1 MENNHDQPQLIDRK
15 PVSAQTREWLD
26 RVAAIAPVIEEFRG
40 QAERER
46 RSPRPVFEALR
57 DAGIH
62 RMAVSKQFGGEQVD
76 LRTAGAVIQELAVL
90 DPSVAWQMGVQGAI
104 GRFSDYLPEPVA
116 EKMFGDTSA
125 LVIGSVNPTGR
136 AERVSGGY
144 RLSGTWAFASGS
156 AHAEWF
162 VAAAVVTE
170 GGEPV
175 RTASGIPEM
184 VMGFVPRSAVRML
197 DTWYTLGLRGTGS
210 EHYEIE
216 DVFVS
221 DDYAVA
227 QSAMNFPPAERPSR
241 AYAISY
247 YDFGLFGT
255 ASVCLGIARGALASF
270 KELAGRKTP
279 MGGLST
285 LAAGHVVQERL
296 ARAEILVR
304 SARLL
309 LADAAWHAVEHGAD
323 GGDALSATLRLSAST
338 IAENC
343 TQAVNTVFTLAG
355 SSSIYTDSRLEAY
368 FRDMHSAAKHITVS
382 PTNIEMAGQYLLGG
396 GLQLRR

>member
-1 MENNHDQPQLIDRK
+1 MNDTHQPQLIDRG
-15 PVSAQTREWLD
+15 PVPEETREWLE
-26 RVAAIAPVIEEFRG
+26 RVAAIAPVIKDFRAQG
-40 QAERER
+40 ERDR
-46 RSPRPVFEALR
+46 RAPVEVFEALR

-62 RMAVSKQFGGEQVD
+62 RMAVSKAFGGHQVD

-104 GRFSDYLPEPVA
+104 GRFSDYLPERTA
-116 EKMFGDTSA
+116 EKLFDGQSS

-136 AERVSGGY
+136 AERVPGGY
-144 RLSGTWAFASGS
+144 RLEGTWSFASGA

-170 GGEPV
+170 RGSPRMSE
-175 RTASGIPEM
+175 SGMPEM
-184 VMGFVPRSAVRML
+184 VMAFVPRSRVRLL
-197 DTWYTLGLRGTGS
+197 DTWHSLGLRGTGS
-210 EHYEIE
+210 VHYEI
-216 DVFVS
+216 DGVLVMDDHAVS
-221 DDYAVA
+221 QA
-227 QSAMNFPPAERPSR
+227 AMSFPPAARPSR
-241 AYAISY
+241 AYPISY

-285 LAAGHVVQERL
+285 LASGHVVQDRL

-304 SARLL
+304 SSRLL
-309 LADAAWHAVEHGAD
+309 LADAAWHAVEHGED
-323 GGDALSATLRLSAST
+323 GGDSLSATLRLSAAT

-343 TQAVNTVFTLAG
+343 AQAVDTVFTLAG
-355 SSSIYTDSRLEAY
+355 SSSVYADSRLEAY